1 MPESRRDRDGER
13 LTKEAWITLWKTKF
27 PPPDHYATLDSP
39 WIFELDGGEAAF
51 MQTDADSAYE
61 AYGIHCTVLGPC
73 FENGEFDVPGDWLS
87 ILPLALLLEKRLKKL
102 NSDFDW
108 DHAAAKKK

>member
-61 AYGIHCTVLGPC
+61 AYGIHCSFNESGMC
-73 FENGEFDVPGDWLS
+73 NDDWAGWHKS
-87 ILPLALLLEKRLKKL
+87 KAT
-102 NSDFDW
+102 
-108 DHAAAKKK
+108 AAAENPNTLMVSIQPPQQLRNPR